1 MWCCG
6 PSLLRADSGPR
17 LEIFMPVRLSTT
29 CGLLVFVVIGV
40 VSCWGQAQQEQAQQK
55 PEITIGFSIEA
66 TNGERWQTDLD
77 EFRLRAQQL
86 GAQTITRSAD
96 GDDDLQFKQVKELL
110 DAGIDA
116 LVLLP
121 HDSAKA
127 SRIVEA
133 AHAKHVPVISYDRL
147 IPNPQVDLYIGFDL
161 FSVGVLQAQCLA
173 EHAPKGN
180 YILLGGSPLD
190 PNSKV
195 VRSGQMSVLE
205 PLIDRGDI
213 KILADIWV
221 PEWSPTQAYV
231 LIAKVLHDLASHDPK
246 TPLTAILA
254 SNDGTAGGAIQ
265 ALEDNNL
272 SGKVLVTG
280 QDADLAAV
288 VRLFDGTQL
297 MTVYKPVTG
306 EARTAAEAAV
316 TLATHGKVET
326 STTVPNGAQTTK
338 AILLTPIS
346 VTRQSAKDTVFKE
359 GFQKIET
366 VKRTLPKD
374 KWAELE
380 R

>member
-1 MWCCG
+1 M
-6 PSLLRADSGPR
+6 R
-17 LEIFMPVRLSTT
+17 VRLPKI
-29 CGLLVFVVIGV
+29 CGLLVFIGV
-40 VSCWGQAQQEQAQQK
+40 VSCYGQAQQK
-55 PEITIGFSIEA
+55 PEIKIGISLEA
-66 TNGERWQTDLD
+66 TKGERWQTDLD
-77 EFRLRAQQL
+77 EFQIRAEQL

-96 GDDDLQFKQVKELL
+96 GDDDLQFEQVKGLL
-110 DAGIDA
+110 DTGIDV

-121 HDSAKA
+121 HDTQKA

-147 IPNPQVDLYIGFDL
+147 IPNPHVDLYIGFDL
-161 FSVGVLQAQCLA
+161 FSVGVLQAQCLT

-195 VRSGQMSVLE
+195 VRAGQMKVLQ
-205 PLIDRGDI
+205 PLIDHGDI
-213 KILADIWV
+213 KILTDIWV
-221 PEWSPTQAYV
+221 PEWSATQAYILV
-231 LIAKVLHDLASHDPK
+231 TKALHALK

-254 SNDGTAGGAIQ
+254 SNDATAGGAIQ
-265 ALEDNNL
+265 ALEDNHL

-288 VRLFDGTQL
+288 ARLYDGTQL
-297 MTVYKPVTG
+297 MTIYKPLVA

-316 TLATHGKVET
+316 TLARHGNVET
-326 STTVPNGAQTTK
+326 ATTVPNGAQTTK

-346 VTRQSAKDTVFKE
+346 VTRHNAKDTVLKD

-366 VKRTLPKD
+366 VRQSLPKD
-374 KWAELE
+374 KWSELD

>member
-1 MWCCG
+1 M
-6 PSLLRADSGPR
+6 R
-17 LEIFMPVRLSTT
+17 VRLSNA
-29 CGLLVFVVIGV
+29 CCLLLFIGV
-40 VSCWGQAQQEQAQQK
+40 VSCWGQAQQR
-55 PEITIGFSIEA
+55 PEIKIGISLEA
-66 TNGERWQTDLD
+66 VKGERWQTDLD
-77 EFRLRAQQL
+77 QFQQRAQQL
-86 GAQTITRSAD
+86 GAQIITRSAD
-96 GDDDLQFKQVKELL
+96 GDDDLQFAQVKDLL
-110 DAGIDA
+110 KTGIDV

-121 HDSAKA
+121 HDTAKA

-133 AHAKHVPVISYDRL
+133 AHQKHVPVISYDRL
-147 IPNPQVDLYIGFDL
+147 IPNAGVDLYIGFDL
-161 FSVGVLQAQCLA
+161 FSVGLLQAQCLT

-195 VRSGQMSVLE
+195 VRAGQMKVLQ
-205 PLIDRGDI
+205 PLIDRGEI
-213 KILADIWV
+213 KVVADIWV

-231 LIAKVLHDLASHDPK
+231 LVAQALHDLK
-246 TPLTAILA
+246 VPLTAILA

-297 MTVYKPVTG
+297 MTVYKPLVG
-306 EARTAAEAAV
+306 EARTATEAAV
-316 TLATHGKVET
+316 TLATHGNVET

-338 AILLTPIS
+338 AILLTPIL
-346 VTRQSAKDTVFKE
+346 VTQQNAKDTVLKDR
-359 GFQKIET
+359 FQNIES
-366 VKRTLPKD
+366 VKRALPKD
-374 KWAELE
+374 KWTELD

>member
-1 MWCCG
+1 M
-6 PSLLRADSGPR
+6 R
-17 LEIFMPVRLSTT
+17 VRLAKL
-29 CGLLVFVVIGV
+29 CGSLVFLSV
-40 VSCWGQAQQEQAQQK
+40 VSCWLQGQQR
-55 PEITIGFSIEA
+55 PEIKIGFSIEA

-77 EFRLRAQQL
+77 EFQLRAQQL

-110 DAGIDA
+110 EKGIDV

-127 SRIVEA
+127 VRIVDA

-147 IPNPQVDLYIGFDL
+147 IPNPNVDLYIGFDL
-161 FSVGVLQAQCLA
+161 FTVGVLQAKCLT

-195 VRSGQMSVLE
+195 VRAGQMSVLQ

-221 PEWSPTQAYV
+221 TDWSPTRAYILITQA
-231 LIAKVLHDLASHDPK
+231 LQDLTQHDSNIR
-246 TPLTAILA
+246 LTAILA
-254 SNDGTAGGAIQ
+254 SNDGTAGGAVQ
-265 ALEDNNL
+265 ALEDNHL
-272 SGKVLVTG
+272 SGQVLVTG

-288 VRLFDGTQL
+288 TRLFDDTQL
-297 MTVYKPVTG
+297 MTVYKPITG
-306 EARTAAEAAV
+306 QARAAAEAAV
-316 TLATHGKVET
+316 TLARHGKVET

-346 VTRQSAKDTVFKE
+346 VTRLNAKDTVFKD

-366 VKRTLPKD
+366 VRRSLPKD